1 MISLWSFTRNITFSL
16 KRKEERKK
24 KQKKEQQFTLKFKVS
39 SIYATADVS
48 S

>member
-16 KRKEERKK
+16 KRKEERK